1 MNWDQYP
8 WMGPIQQFLGSEN
21 PEDYDLT
28 EGSKTKKPRH
38 KIEAEGGK
46 GSPLAQA
53 MANKLQRLGIIGKDK
68 SWPVFLKEIKRQ
80 IRVAQEERKE
90 WERKTGRTL
99 HMGHGRSVDL
109 DGPHWLQNTA
119 PQFWY
124 DNIKLKAY
132 SGRSLED
139 MMDAQYARSILE
151 AYLHWVSDTVKLD
164 SPEVRA
170 KFHHGGE
177 SMAGLEQ
184 LEDLKNRR
192 RAAGWPELGENLDIG
207 DAVAQSGEVKTSQ
220 MSPEELDRYKKL
232 GTSPTGDTLQAFKNN
247 QLAQLPSRLLRI
259 GAPAVGGVF
268 AADSMADAAQRTQ
281 IAQQTGNW
289 LDKTQAVLAGI
300 EATSDTVGMV
310 PSKASI
316 ITEPAGFLAG
326 VSNVGIDLGRT
337 LLAEPTAE
345 QEAIRASIPTHN
357 PMTLQGQ
364 REEYKAIEA
373 EINEEAIR
381 RRIFESGGGN
391 AAMTKHGWS
400 IEETMNMGR
409 KNEIVQAYKQDLNNP
424 KR

>member
-1 MNWDQYP
+1 MEYP
-8 WMGPIQQFLGSEN
+8 WIGPIQQFLGSEN
-21 PEDYDLT
+21 PKDYDLT
-28 EGSKTKKPRH
+28 IKGKTKKPRH

-46 GSPLAQA
+46 GSPLGQA
-53 MANKLQRLGIIGKDK
+53 MANKLQRLGIIDKDK

-170 KFHHGGE
+170 RFHHGGE

-192 RAAGWPELGENLDIG
+192 REAGWPELGENLDIG
-207 DAVAQSGEVKTSQ
+207 DAVAQSGEVRTSQ

-247 QLAQLPSRLLRI
+247 QLAQLPSTLLRI
-259 GAPAVGGVF
+259 GAPAVGGAF
-268 AADSMADAAQRTQ
+268 AADSMADAVQRAQ
-281 IAQQTGNW
+281 IAQQTDNW
-289 LDKTQAVLAGI
+289 LDKSQAVIAGI
-300 EATSDTVGMV
+300 EATSDTVGIV
-310 PSKASI
+310 PTKASI
-316 ITEPAGFLAG
+316 IAEPAGFLAG
-326 VSNVGIDLGRT
+326 VSNVGIDLGRHLLKPPTPSEQLRIDDVSKYKPVT
-337 LLAEPTAE
+337 LG
-345 QEAIRASIPTHN
+345 
-357 PMTLQGQ
+357 GQ
-364 REEYKAIEA
+364 REEYKQMQVELQEERLREA
-373 EINEEAIR
+373 QRRNMEQKLKALEENKRLAVNY
-381 RRIFESGGGN
+381 F
-391 AAMTKHGWS
+391 
-400 IEETMNMGR
+400 
-409 KNEIVQAYKQDLNNP
+409 KNVDP
-424 KR
+424 

>member
-1 MNWDQYP
+1 MEYP
-8 WMGPIQQFLGSEN
+8 WIGPIQQFLGSEN
-21 PEDYDLT
+21 PKDYDLT
-28 EGSKTKKPRH
+28 IKGKTKKPRH

-46 GSPLAQA
+46 GSPLGQA
-53 MANKLQRLGIIGKDK
+53 MANKLQRLGIIDKDK

-170 KFHHGGE
+170 RFHHGGE

-192 RAAGWPELGENLDIG
+192 REAGWPELGENLDIG
-207 DAVAQSGEVKTSQ
+207 DAVAQSGEVRTSQ

-259 GAPAVGGVF
+259 GAPAVGGAF
-268 AADSMADAAQRTQ
+268 AADSMADAVQRAQ
-281 IAQQTGNW
+281 IAQQTDNW
-289 LDKTQAVLAGI
+289 LDKSQAVIAGI
-300 EATSDTVGMV
+300 EATSDTVGIV
-310 PSKASI
+310 PTKASI
-316 ITEPAGFLAG
+316 IAEPAGFLAG
-326 VSNVGIDLGRT
+326 VSNVGIDLGRHLLKPPTPSEQLRIDDVSKYKPVT
-337 LLAEPTAE
+337 LG
-345 QEAIRASIPTHN
+345 
-357 PMTLQGQ
+357 GQ
-364 REEYKAIEA
+364 REEYKQMQVELQEERLREA
-373 EINEEAIR
+373 QRRNMEQKLKALEENKRLAVNY
-381 RRIFESGGGN
+381 F
-391 AAMTKHGWS
+391 
-400 IEETMNMGR
+400 
-409 KNEIVQAYKQDLNNP
+409 KNVDP
-424 KR
+424 

>member
-21 PEDYDLT
+21 PADYDLT
-28 EGSKTKKPRH
+28 GGSTAKKPRH

-46 GSPLAQA
+46 GSPLAKA

-170 KFHHGGE
+170 RFHHGGE

-192 RAAGWPELGENLDIG
+192 REAGWPELGENLDIG
-207 DAVAQSGEVKTSQ
+207 DAVAQSGEGKTSQ

-259 GAPAVGGVF
+259 GAPAVGGAF
-268 AADSMADAAQRTQ
+268 AADSMADAVQRAQ
-281 IAQQTGNW
+281 IAQQTDNW
-289 LDKTQAVLAGI
+289 LDKSQAVIAGI
-300 EATSDTVGMV
+300 EATSDTVGIV
-310 PSKASI
+310 PTKASI
-316 ITEPAGFLAG
+316 IAEPAGFLAG
-326 VSNVGIDLGRT
+326 VSNVGIDLGRHLLKPPTPSEQLRIDDVSKYKPVT
-337 LLAEPTAE
+337 LG
-345 QEAIRASIPTHN
+345 
-357 PMTLQGQ
+357 GQ
-364 REEYKAIEA
+364 REEYKQMQVELQEERLREA
-373 EINEEAIR
+373 QRRNMEQKLKALEENKRLAVNY
-381 RRIFESGGGN
+381 F
-391 AAMTKHGWS
+391 
-400 IEETMNMGR
+400 
-409 KNEIVQAYKQDLNNP
+409 KNVDP
-424 KR
+424 

>member
-1 MNWDQYP
+1 MEYP
-8 WMGPIQQFLGSEN
+8 WIGPIQQFLGSEN
-21 PEDYDLT
+21 PKDYDLT
-28 EGSKTKKPRH
+28 IKGKTKKPRH

-46 GSPLAQA
+46 GSPLGQA
-53 MANKLQRLGIIGKDK
+53 MANKLQRLGIIDKDK

-80 IRVAQEERKE
+80 IRVAQEERNE
-90 WERKTGRTL
+90 WDRKTGRTL

-247 QLAQLPSRLLRI
+247 QLAQLTSRLLRI
-259 GAPAVGGVF
+259 GAPAVGGAF
-268 AADSMADAAQRTQ
+268 AADSMADAVQRAQ
-281 IAQQTGNW
+281 IAQQTDNW
-289 LDKTQAVLAGI
+289 LDKSQAVIAGI
-300 EATSDTVGMV
+300 EATSDTVGIV
-310 PSKASI
+310 PTKASI
-316 ITEPAGFLAG
+316 IAEPAGFLAG
-326 VSNVGIDLGRT
+326 VSNVGIDLGRHLLKPPTPSEQLRIDDVSKYKPVT
-337 LLAEPTAE
+337 LG
-345 QEAIRASIPTHN
+345 
-357 PMTLQGQ
+357 GQ
-364 REEYKAIEA
+364 REEYKQMQVELQEERLREA
-373 EINEEAIR
+373 QRRNMEQKLKALEENKRLAVNY
-381 RRIFESGGGN
+381 F
-391 AAMTKHGWS
+391 
-400 IEETMNMGR
+400 
-409 KNEIVQAYKQDLNNP
+409 KNVDP
-424 KR
+424 